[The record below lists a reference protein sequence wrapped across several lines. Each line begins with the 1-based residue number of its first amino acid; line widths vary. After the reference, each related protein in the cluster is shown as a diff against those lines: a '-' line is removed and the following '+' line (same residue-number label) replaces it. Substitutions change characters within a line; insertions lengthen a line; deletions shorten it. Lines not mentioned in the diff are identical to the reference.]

1 MRDLTPDARLILVA
15 FAEVDGSADWN
26 DVVEKAAGPE
36 PEFAFVNGGR
46 QQGYRAW
53 VTRRDHLIAEIMLL
67 IRDELLAEVPDARLD
82 TSIITDA
89 GREAL
94 AAESPR

>member
-1 MRDLTPDARLILVA
+1 MRNLTPDARLILTT
-15 FAEVDGSADWN
+15 FAEADGPVDWN
-26 DVVEKAAGPE
+26 DVVEKAVGPE

-82 TSIITDA
+82 TSIITTA

-94 AAESPR
+94 AAEGLR